1 MARRS
6 QPGGAALAVWPRTT
20 VSALSAKQD
29 AAILRFAL
37 TVEDLQAAFYVDA
50 VKRGTLQGEML
61 EFARTVGGHERAHAA
76 HIRKLLGAS
85 APKPK
90 SFEFADVNATAA
102 DFARTAIELE
112 ELGLAAYNGA
122 ATSLTPDALADASR
136 IVSVEARHASWIR
149 DIIGE
154 NPAPRAVDKPM
165 SAADAQAAIAGCGIR
180 GVGDGPGSAP
190 RRHRP

>member
-1 MARRS
+1 MADRGLTRAS
-6 QPGGAALAVWPRTT
+6 LMRGGATLAAGGAALALWPRTT
-20 VSALSAKQD
+20 LSAPSAKQD

-50 VKRGTLQGEML
+50 VKHGALSGEML

-85 APKPK
+85 APKPG
-90 SFEFADVNATAA
+90 SFDFGDTNTTAI
-102 DFARTAIELE
+102 DFAHTAIELE

-122 ATSLTPDALADASR
+122 ATSLTPEALADASR

-149 DIIGE
+149 DIIGK
-154 NPAPRAVDKPM
+154 NPAPRGADRPV
-165 SAADAQAAIAGCGIR
+165 SAREAQAAIVKTGFVR
-180 GVGDGPGSAP
+180 
-190 RRHRP
+190 